1 MIRTF
6 MSSIRLCI
14 CVWAVTF
21 AISENFNTI
30 FENIILEAMEIN
42 KKNLGSILLL
52 TLLCCS
58 GYVKGKNISLRC
70 EYMQTPLCIDMKS
83 PRLMWEIIS
92 PQQNVRQYAFQVWVA
107 SSPDKLQEKEADFWD
122 SDKQISDRQFIPYVG
137 KSLSSHTR
145 YWWKV
150 NVWDGRKLIASG
162 TSWFE
167 TAKMD
172 FDDWQASWITD
183 GYDKEHEPSPYFR
196 KEFTV
201 NGKVASARLYIS
213 GLGYYES
220 YLNGQSIGEEHLHP
234 GFTDYSKRVLY
245 GVHDVTELLKSGDN
259 CLGVQLGN
267 GWFNEQTPTVWLF
280 DKAPWRKRPQLICEL
295 WIRYKD
301 GREERILSDGSWH
314 TSTGA
319 LLFDNIHVG
328 VTYDARL
335 EMAGWNRAGFD
346 ASRWQPVSLTE
357 SPAPFIETHKMP
369 GIRYRNLVN
378 PVSVKQI
385 NDTCLIYNMGINFA
399 GIVRLRVRGE
409 RGTRIRL
416 RHAELLN
423 EQGELD
429 QRNISMH
436 LRPRNSREV
445 IQSDLYI
452 LKGEGIEEFIPPF
465 TYHGFQYVELTSDRP
480 VNPKKIKLEGIVMSS
495 GVEEIGSFECSD
507 TLVNR
512 IFDICRRSYLSNLF
526 GIPTDCPTR
535 EKNGWM
541 ADGFMV
547 QEAGMLSYD
556 SRNVYAKWVKDMVDA
571 QDASGNVP
579 GIVPTSWKWDSN
591 WAGPIWDAAIFM
603 VPSLLYQY
611 SGDMESTR
619 AIYPTA
625 KRYLRYLATTE
636 DTEGLIKHGLG
647 DWLYYKAVTP
657 SDFMVSCYY
666 YYDNILMARM
676 ARLLGKEK
684 EATSYLVKARKLK
697 AAINERYFD
706 VEHCSYSNK
715 TQLSYALP
723 LYMGL
728 VPDECRIRLAEGL
741 NRTVVDNDY
750 SLDFGFIGSLI
761 VPDILATYGYT
772 ETVYKMLTKR
782 TMPSWGY
789 WIEDCDAT
797 TLFETWD
804 VWRNIGDASHNHP
817 SMGAIAAWMYK
828 VLAGIRQSDTS
839 VAFRHIVINP
849 SFVKELD
856 WVKASYH
863 SQQGVIRSEWK
874 RKGNM
879 IKLSICI
886 PAGAQATVLLPGR
899 KTQEIGG
906 GKYRFTI
913 NEE

>member
-1 MIRTF
+1 MR
-6 MSSIRLCI
+6 
-14 CVWAVTF
+14 
-21 AISENFNTI
+21 
-30 FENIILEAMEIN
+30 IN
-42 KKNLGSILLL
+42 KKFQVSILLL
-52 TLLCCS
+52 ILLCCS
-58 GYVKGKNISLRC
+58 GFVKANNISLRC

-83 PRLMWEIIS
+83 PRLMWEITS
-92 PQQNVRQYAFQVWVA
+92 LQKDVRQYAFQVWVA
-107 SSPDKLQEKEADFWD
+107 SSPDRLEEKEADLWD
-122 SDKQISDRQFIPYVG
+122 SGKQISDNQIISYAG
-137 KSLSSHTR
+137 KPLSAHTR

-162 TSWFE
+162 VSWFE
-167 TAKMD
+167 TAKMNL
-172 FDDWQASWITD
+172 DDWQASWITD

-196 KEFTV
+196 KEFVV
-201 NGKVASARLYIS
+201 NGKIASARLYIS

-220 YLNGQSIGEEHLHP
+220 YLNGKFIGEEHLHP

-245 GVHDVTELLKSGDN
+245 GVHDVTGLLKSGNN
-259 CLGVQLGN
+259 CLGIQLGN
-267 GWFNEQTPTVWLF
+267 GWFNEQTPTVWFF

-295 WIRYKD
+295 YIRYKD
-301 GREERILSDGSWH
+301 GREEWILSDGSWR

-335 EMAGWNRAGFD
+335 EADGWSRAGFD
-346 ASRWQPVSLTE
+346 DSRWQLVRLTQ
-357 SPAPFIETHKMP
+357 SPAPVMEAHKMP
-369 GIRYRNLVN
+369 GIRYRNLVK
-378 PVSVKQI
+378 PVSVRQI
-385 NDTCLIYNMGINFA
+385 NDTCLIYDMGINFA
-399 GIVRLRVRGE
+399 GIVRLKVKGK
-409 RGTRIRL
+409 RGTQICL

-452 LKGEGIEEFIPPF
+452 LKGEGLEEFIPPF
-465 TYHGFQYVELTSDRP
+465 TYHGFQYVELTSDCP
-480 VNPKKIKLEGIVMSS
+480 IEPQKVKLEGIVMSS
-495 GVEEIGSFECSD
+495 GVEEAGSFECSD

-541 ADGFMV
+541 GDGFMV
-547 QEAGMLSYD
+547 QEAGMLNYD
-556 SRNVYAKWVKDMVDA
+556 SRNVYAKWVKDMIDA
-571 QDASGNVP
+571 QDADGNVP

-611 SGDMESTR
+611 SGDIESLRT
-619 AIYPTA
+619 IYPAA

-636 DTEGLIKHGLG
+636 DEQGLIRHGLG

-657 SDFMVSCYY
+657 SDFLVSCYY

-676 ARLLGKEK
+676 ARLLGKDD
-684 EATSYLVKARKLK
+684 EAVPYLAKAEKLK
-697 AAINERYFD
+697 TAINNRYFD
-706 VEHCSYSNK
+706 AEQCSYSNK

-728 VPDECRIRLAEGL
+728 VPDEYRIRLAEEL
-741 NRTVVDNDY
+741 NRTVAGNDY
-750 SLDFGFIGSLI
+750 SLDFGFVGSLI
-761 VPDILATYGYT
+761 VPDMLAEYGYA
-772 ETVYKMLTKR
+772 ETMYKMLVKR
-782 TMPSWGY
+782 SMPSWGY
-789 WIEDCDAT
+789 WIEDCGAT

-804 VWRNIGDASHNHP
+804 VWRSIGDASRNHP

-828 VLAGIRQSDTS
+828 TLAGIRQSAES
-839 VAFRHIVINP
+839 VAFRHIVIHP
-849 SFVKELD
+849 AFVKGLD
-856 WVKASYH
+856 WVKTSYR
-863 SQQGVIRSEWK
+863 SQQGLIRSEWK
-874 RKGNM
+874 RRGDM
-879 IKLSICI
+879 IRLSVLI
-886 PAGAQATVLLPGR
+886 PAGAKATVMLPGQAP
-899 KTQEIGG
+899 QEIGS
-906 GKYRFTI
+906 GKHQFTMYD
-913 NEE
+913 E